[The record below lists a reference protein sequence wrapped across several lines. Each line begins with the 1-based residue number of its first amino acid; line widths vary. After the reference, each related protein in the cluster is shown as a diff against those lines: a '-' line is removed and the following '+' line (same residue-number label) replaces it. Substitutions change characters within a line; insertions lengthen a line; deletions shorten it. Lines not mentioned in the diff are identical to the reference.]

1 MHKSEQLRDQQDE
14 MMIMEEELKNYQD
27 TNKELFEENSELR
40 RMIEAL
46 QNNQKELVTELAD
59 LKVIIIAV
67 SYKLHFP
74 NGARTKSSYLL
85 MGYRIITLKLYRF

>member
-67 SYKLHFP
+67 CS
-74 NGARTKSSYLL
+74 
-85 MGYRIITLKLYRF
+85 